1 MKTKKWLILL
11 GAVVPMSAFAAD
23 VNGATLA
30 SFWGLP
36 FAGMLLSIAFLPL
49 LAPSFW
55 HAHFGK
61 VAAAWSALFLLP
73 FAFWHGIHAAVQV
86 FVHAFLA
93 EYLPFIALLATLYTV
108 AGGICL
114 HGRLR
119 ASPGVNVMVLGVGA
133 LLASVMGTTGA
144 AMLLIRPLLHANEG
158 RRSSVHVVIFFIFIV
173 ANAGGA
179 LTPLGD
185 PPLFLGFLQGVG
197 FFWTTRHLALPTVL
211 TCGLLL
217 GLFYAIDRRRMRSDI
232 VFNAEIGRRDAPRLW
247 IEGKANFILL
257 LAVIVSVLVSGVWR
271 PGIEFSVFGTSV
283 QLQDLMR
290 EVVLFLILA
299 VSLRIT
305 PPGARAG
312 NEFDWAPIVEVAK
325 LFAAIFITIAPVLA
339 ILGAAEAG
347 AFGWVVRLVHD
358 ARGEP
363 VDLLYFWATGL
374 LSAFLDNAP
383 TYLVFFKAAGGD
395 AATLMREGA
404 TTLTALSAGAV
415 FMGALTYIG
424 NAPNFMVKAIAEE
437 RGVKMPSFL
446 GYMGWSCVILLPLF
460 ALMSALFFLP

>member
-1 MKTKKWLILL
+1 MQTKKWLALL
-11 GAVVPMSAFAAD
+11 GAALPASVFAAD
-23 VNGATLA
+23 VDGAALA
-30 SFWGLP
+30 PFWGLP
-36 FAGMLLSIAFLPL
+36 FAGMLLSIAFFPL

-73 FAFWHGIHAAVQV
+73 FAFWHGVHAGLQV
-86 FVHAFLA
+86 LVHAFLA
-93 EYLPFIALLATLYTV
+93 EYLPFIALLAALYTV

-119 ASPGVNVMVLGVGA
+119 ASPGVNVLVLGVGA

-158 RRSSVHVVIFFIFIV
+158 RRSAVHVVVFFIFIV

-197 FFWTTRHLALPTVL
+197 FFWTTRHLVLPTVL

-217 GLFYAIDRRRMRSDI
+217 GLFYCIDRRHMRRDRDFS
-232 VFNAEIGRRDAPRLW
+232 ERIGRCDAPRLW
-247 IEGKANFILL
+247 VEGKANFILL
-257 LAVIVSVLVSGVWR
+257 LAVIAAVLVSGVWH
-271 PGIEFSVFGTSV
+271 PGIEFSVLGTSV

-290 EVVLFLILA
+290 EIALFLILA
-299 VSLRIT
+299 ASLRIT

-312 NEFDWAPIVEVAK
+312 NEFDWMPIAEVAK
-325 LFAAIFITIAPVLA
+325 LFAGIFITIAPVLA
-339 ILGAAEAG
+339 ILGAGEAG
-347 AFGWVVRLVHD
+347 AFGAVVRLVHD

-395 AATLMREGA
+395 AATLMGAGA

-437 RGVKMPSFL
+437 RGIKMPSFF
-446 GYMGWSCVILLPLF
+446 GYMGWSCAILLPLF
-460 ALMSALFFLP
+460 ALVSALFFRQ